1 LVDAGVGP
9 VIAEELTD
17 QYRAAIQAGLE
28 SLEKHGPISMEE
40 VLADFGLTMA
50 DFEKTATVPYATCEG

>member
-1 LVDAGVGP
+1 M
-9 VIAEELTD
+9 IAEELTD